1 MPDADLVVEVQTEVV
16 PPPIEEKTKEAE
28 LPKIE
33 PIEDLRA
40 QFDALKSSQE
50 AEKQGREAAQAEAA
64 RERQRA
70 TAAEAERDK
79 VKTDL
84 SESNVS
90 AVDSALAAAK
100 AEADNYQ
107 REQQTAFETGDF
119 KAASDAGRKMAKAEA
134 RISLLEEGK
143 ANLIERKTE
152 APKREERQAA
162 PPETKSQAWLRTH
175 PQYAV
180 PDTPLANKAT
190 AAHYAALA
198 EGLSVDTDAYI
209 DFCETQ
215 LGLKAKPAEKTT
227 ERQPE
232 NRTRA
237 MPGAPVSRDDTPTGG
252 QASPTRVTLTPGEVR
267 AANDGTVV
275 WNHNDPKVGAVKGT
289 PVGNVEY
296 ARRKIAMQK
305 EGRYGVLS
313 DS

>member
-16 PPPIEEKTKEAE
+16 PPSVDEAKKEAE

-40 QFDALKSSQE
+40 QFDALKSTQE
-50 AEKQGREAAQAEAA
+50 ADKAAAQAARDEAA
-64 RERQRA
+64 RERQARER
-70 TAAEAERDK
+70 AEADVAK
-79 VKTDL
+79 VRTDL
-84 SESNVS
+84 TESNVS

-100 AEADNYQ
+100 AEADNFQ
-107 REQQTAFETGDF
+107 REQQTAFEAGDF
-119 KAASDAGRKMAKAEA
+119 KAASDAGRKMARAEA
-134 RISLLEEGK
+134 TISRLEEGK

-152 APKREERQAA
+152 QPKREDRQAVQQQ
-162 PPETKSQAWLRTH
+162 ETRSQAWLRTH
-175 PQYAV
+175 PNYNIPGSSENFEAI
-180 PDTPLANKAT
+180 AAHNKAM
-190 AAHYAALA
+190 AKRIA
-198 EGLSVDTDAYI
+198 VDSDAYF
-209 DFCETQ
+209 DFVETE
-215 LGLKAKPAEKTT
+215 LGLKASPKPNGA

-252 QASPTRVTLTPGEVR
+252 QPSPTRVTLTRGEVE
-267 AANDGTVV
+267 AAEHTLT
-275 WNHNDPKVGAVKGT
+275 WNYTDPKIGAVKGQPIGT
-289 PVGNVEY
+289 KEY